1 MYSNEYTS
9 LPLVSRLAARQQ
21 VVLMATADCLGSG
34 KSEDA
39 AVPGFLVLLE
49 STFNN

>member
-1 MYSNEYTS
+1 MHSNEYTS
-9 LPLVSRLAARQQ
+9 LPLVSRLAVRPR
-21 VVLMATADCLGSG
+21 VVLMAIADCLGSG

-39 AVPGFLVLLE
+39 AVPGLLVLFE